1 MATSPRKPYHHGALR
16 EGLVTAARALVDAE
30 GAEGLT
36 LRKAAAA
43 AGVSHAAAYR
53 HFADK
58 ASLVAAVMA
67 EGFEELAAL
76 AEPAGT
82 PLERLHGIGH
92 GYLAFALANPS
103 LYRLMFGSAD
113 VPRRADF
120 PDLAAAERRVYARMA
135 TAVEAAQESGELAPH
150 PVADVTLLM
159 SCVMHGLC
167 SQLLAGLL
175 PSDAAPGLA
184 RTVMMLVDKGLG
196 AR

>member
-1 MATSPRKPYHHGALR
+1 MATLPRKPYHHGALR
-16 EGLVTAARALVDAE
+16 AGLVTAARALVDAE

-67 EGFEELAAL
+67 QGFDELAAL
-76 AEPAGT
+76 AEPPGT
-82 PLERLHGIGH
+82 PLERLHGIGRA
-92 GYLAFALANPS
+92 YLEFALANPS

-120 PDLAAAERRVYARMA
+120 PDLAAAEQRVYARMA
-135 TAVEAAQESGELAPH
+135 TSIEAAQESGELAPH

-175 PSDAAPGLA
+175 PAADAPELA
-184 RTVMMLVDKGLG
+184 RTVMLLVDKGLG

>member
-16 EGLVTAARALVDAE
+16 EALVTAARALVDAE

-67 EGFEELAAL
+67 QGFAELASVP
-76 AEPAGT
+76 EPDGT
-82 PLERLHGIGH
+82 PLRRLHGTGRA
-92 GYLAFALANPS
+92 YLEFALANPS

-120 PDLAAAERRVYARMA
+120 PDLAAAEQRVYARIA
-135 TAVEAAQESGELAPH
+135 AGIEAAQASGELAPH

-175 PSDAAPGLA
+175 PVADADELA
-184 RTVMMLVDKGLG
+184 ATVMSLVDKGLA